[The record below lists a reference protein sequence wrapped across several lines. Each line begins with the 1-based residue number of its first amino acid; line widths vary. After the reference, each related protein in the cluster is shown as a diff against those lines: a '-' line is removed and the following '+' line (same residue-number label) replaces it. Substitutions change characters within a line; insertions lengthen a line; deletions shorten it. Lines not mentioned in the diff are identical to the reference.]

1 MKGKVEMAFENINS
15 RCVWRYSLN
24 FGEYGGLVFASS
36 KENATEK
43 ILKNMA
49 KNIKSFIWTFGNG
62 RMMIILTKIISMYLN
77 FIRSRERKCK
87 HD

>member
-1 MKGKVEMAFENINS
+1 MKEKVEMAFENINS

-43 ILKNMA
+43 ILKKYGEKYKEFYLDIWEWENDDYFD
-49 KNIKSFIWTFGNG
+49 KNNLDVFELYS
-62 RMMIILTKIISMYLN
+62 
-77 FIRSRERKCK
+77 
-87 HD
+87 

>member
-1 MKGKVEMAFENINS
+1 MAFENINS

-43 ILKNMA
+43 ILKKYGEKYKEFYLDIWEWENDDYFD
-49 KNIKSFIWTFGNG
+49 KNNLDVFELYSQQGK
-62 RMMIILTKIISMYLN
+62 
-77 FIRSRERKCK
+77 EV
-87 HD
+87 

>member
-1 MKGKVEMAFENINS
+1 MAFENINS

-43 ILKNMA
+43 ILKKYGEKYKEFYLDILEWENDDYFD
-49 KNIKSFIWTFGNG
+49 KNNLDVFELYS
-62 RMMIILTKIISMYLN
+62 
-77 FIRSRERKCK
+77 
-87 HD
+87 

>member
-1 MKGKVEMAFENINS
+1 MAFENINS

-43 ILKNMA
+43 ILKKYGEKYKEFYLDIWEWENDDYFD
-49 KNIKSFIWTFGNG
+49 KNNLDVFELYS
-62 RMMIILTKIISMYLN
+62 
-77 FIRSRERKCK
+77 
-87 HD
+87 